1 MVTSVRGKQMQQKVW
16 KEITESLAIKVP
28 AVTQLASVPA

>member
-16 KEITESLAIKVP
+16 KEITDSLAAKVP
-28 AVTQLASVPA
+28 AVAELASMPA